1 MPTDLFLLATLSST
15 FCVYSIAKLYH
26 NYKKQKQAPL
36 ERVASS
42 ERTADIEKLL
52 KISRLETLIEA
63 AELEYSGQFD
73 EIKRLKIA
81 AKIDGYTAQ
90 IEKLKKTV

>member
-26 NYKKQKQAPL
+26 NYKKQKQAPP
-36 ERVASS
+36 ERASS